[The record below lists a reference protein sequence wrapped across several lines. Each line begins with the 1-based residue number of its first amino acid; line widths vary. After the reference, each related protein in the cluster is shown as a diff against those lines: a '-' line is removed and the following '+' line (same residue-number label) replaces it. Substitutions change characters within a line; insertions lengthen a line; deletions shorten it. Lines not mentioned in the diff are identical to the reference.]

1 MIDNFQPVPYSQVPG
16 WHEDDHLIAFKVFLQ
31 TARYHLS
38 IKPYRQKS
46 FPIDQN
52 AFHQIC
58 SDALSVSQAQDLT
71 KSAAKAFFERHF
83 SAYQVPETG
92 FVTGYYEPEINVRFS
107 KDEIFRYPFYQRP
120 DELVDIDDPDN
131 PPNGIEPGFAF
142 AKKTA
147 EGLSPFPARREID
160 QGYLENRGLEIA
172 YAESKADV
180 YFTHIQGSA
189 RLIDENSVVKRITY
203 AAKSGHRYTS
213 IGKILIERGDIRQ
226 EDMSMDAIRKWM
238 DCHPNLVDDLLWI
251 NQSYIF
257 FKEVSEHDPS
267 MGPVGAAKVQLT
279 DQRSLAVDRSIY
291 QFGLPIFVATNDL
304 EISSLQKKFR
314 QLMIAQDT
322 GSAILG
328 PARGDIFIGSG
339 LKAGQVAGSIS
350 HEASFYV
357 LLPNEE
363 IY

>member
-16 WHEDDHLIAFKVFLQ
+16 WHEDDHLLAFQAFLL
-31 TARYHLS
+31 TARSHLGA
-38 IKPYRQKS
+38 KPYRQKLY
-46 FPIDQN
+46 PLDQN

-58 SDALSVSQAQDLT
+58 SDALSVSQTQDLT
-71 KSAAKAFFERHF
+71 SSIAKAFFEEHF
-83 SAYQVPETG
+83 TVYQVQETG
-92 FVTGYYEPEINVRFS
+92 FVTGYYEPEIKVRFS

-120 DELVDIDDPDN
+120 DELVDIEDPDN
-131 PPNGIEPGFAF
+131 PPEGIEPGYAF
-142 AKKTA
+142 AKKSA
-147 EGLSPFPARREID
+147 DGLSPFPARSEID
-160 QGYLENRGLEIA
+160 QGYLKNRGLEIA

-189 RLIDENSVVKRITY
+189 RLIDDNGIIKRITY
-203 AAKSGHRYTS
+203 AAKSGHQYTS

-226 EDMSMDAIRKWM
+226 EDMSMDAIRKWI
-238 DCHPNLVDDLLWI
+238 DDHPNLVDELLW
-251 NQSYIF
+251 NNLSYIF
-257 FKEVSEHDPS
+257 FKELSEHDPR

-279 DQRSLAVDRSIY
+279 DQRSLAIDKSIY
-291 QFGLPIFVATNDL
+291 QFGLPIFVAANDL
-304 EISSLQKKFR
+304 EISSLQKHFR

-350 HEASFYV
+350 HEARFYV